1 MKKHAPKPQSADKQ
15 VFLLYTQFRWLPCW
29 NAAAPGSAPAPA
41 AISPQT
47 TGQDSPKTQ
56 PFVQPTAAPVPA
68 TALPASADQL
78 RSPHQDPSHQP
89 HQPQRSRPA
98 TLHAAIDLLSGEVT
112 GEVSYER
119 QGDGTANF
127 TAFLDRLDAG
137 YPQDLEIRLAVN
149 KRLVRPSRAL
159 LDYLSARP
167 GRIRLTFEPA
177 QGAWLNLVEGFFQR
191 LAAQSLTRL
200 QATCESE
207 LGALVEKQLDDFN
220 QEALECSR
228 AWDKDDI
235 ACAFSGAIKR

>member
-1 MKKHAPKPQSADKQ
+1 M
-15 VFLLYTQFRWLPCW
+15 LLPPGALP
-29 NAAAPGSAPAPA
+29 PPLR
-41 AISPQT
+41 SPRRP
-47 TGQDSPKTQ
+47 QDSPKKQ

-78 RSPHQDPSHQP
+78 RSPHQDQS

-119 QGDGTANF
+119 QGDGSLNF

-167 GRIRLTFEPA
+167 GSFRLTFEPA

-191 LAAQSLTRL
+191 LVAQSLTRL

-220 QEALECSR
+220 QEGLECSR

-235 ACAFSGAIKR
+235 ACAFSGAIRR